1 MRLLRDAGLLTCALL
16 VPLAVIAA
24 PPPEVKVDYSA
35 DSTMET
41 EGGMTMK
48 SRIYHTVEKERME
61 MGGSDGMVS
70 IIRKDKKVVW
80 QLMGN
85 MYMEMPMDAS
95 NASGMDAFDITEQVE
110 VGPETINGLKTTK
123 SKIVAVKK
131 DGSGK
136 FGGFFWTTKEGITV
150 KMDMLSKEGD
160 KKMRMTSELSNL
172 KIEKQDPALFEIPA
186 GYTKNDMGAMMGGMP
201 NMEELKKNARQQRQ
215 ARESHAKE
223 SLGEQTK
230 GGLQMI
236 RSIVPFFMG
245 NLVASHSVSCTS
257 PTRPRFCD
265 EQKTAFGSLS
275 PPR

>member
-1 MRLLRDAGLLTCALL
+1 MRLLRDVGLLTCAIL
-16 VPLAVIAA
+16 VPLVVTAA
-24 PPPEVKVDYSA
+24 PPPDVKVDYSA

-48 SRIYHTVEKERME
+48 SRIYHTVNKDRME
-61 MGGSDGMVS
+61 MGGSDGMTS

-85 MYMEMPMDAS
+85 MYMEMSMDAS
-95 NASGMDAFDITEQVE
+95 NASGMDAFDIVEQAE
-110 VGPETINGLKTTK
+110 VGQDTINGVKTTK

-186 GYTKNDMGAMMGGMP
+186 GFTKNDMGAMMGMGGMP
-201 NMEELKKNARQQRQ
+201 DMEEMKKSARQRQ
-215 ARESHAKE
+215 PSGRVPREGQAGE
-223 SLGEQTK
+223 NLGEQIPDVNKMMK
-230 GGLQMI
+230 GL
-236 RSIVPFFMG
+236 
-245 NLVASHSVSCTS
+245 
-257 PTRPRFCD
+257 
-265 EQKTAFGSLS
+265 FGK
-275 PPR
+275 